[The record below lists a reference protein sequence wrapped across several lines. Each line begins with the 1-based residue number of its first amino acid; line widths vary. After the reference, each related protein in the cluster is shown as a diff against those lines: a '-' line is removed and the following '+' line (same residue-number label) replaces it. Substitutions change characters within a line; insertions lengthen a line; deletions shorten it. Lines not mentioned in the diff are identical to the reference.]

1 MNGVAVLKAEDLVFG
16 YRNAGR
22 LVLDGVSFEMA
33 PGGIVALVGANGAG
47 KTTLLRL
54 LSGLLEP
61 RSGRVERFGKA
72 LRAGRAAFPFEDNAR
87 IGALVA
93 APLCWRSLRVAEW
106 LGAFADLSG
115 APKAPCAER
124 RASLLRRL
132 DLDPRARVSALS
144 AGNLQKLHVVR
155 ALQHDPALLLLD
167 EPTSA
172 LDPASRRA
180 FWSILGEEAQ
190 RGAAVLVSSH
200 QLDELDRSVSRAL
213 LLRDGR
219 IARDLPVDSARPW
232 RVVAAAPEEEVARA
246 LGDLWNRAA
255 ARSSRDGL
263 TRADWPDDVPRD
275 QVLAALVRA
284 GISVAELRPLALSEM
299 WGDLL

>member
-1 MNGVAVLKAEDLVFG
+1 MNGAAVLKAEELSFG
-16 YRNAGR
+16 YRNAER
-22 LVLDGVSFEMA
+22 LVLDGLSFEMG

-54 LSGLLEP
+54 LSGLFEP
-61 RSGRVERFGKA
+61 RSGRIERFGKA
-72 LRAGRAAFPFEDNAR
+72 LRAKRADFADNVR

-115 APKAPCAER
+115 TPKDPCAER
-124 RASLLRRL
+124 RAALLRRF
-132 DLDPRARVSALS
+132 DLDPLARVSVLS

-155 ALQHDPALLLLD
+155 ALQHAPELLLLD

-172 LDPASRRA
+172 LDPASRRE
-180 FWSILGEEAQ
+180 FWSVLREEAD
-190 RGAAVLVSSH
+190 RGSAVLVSSH

-213 LLRDGR
+213 LLKGGR
-219 IARDLPVDSARPW
+219 IARDLPGGCARPW

-246 LGDLWNRAA
+246 LGELWNRAA
-255 ARSSRDGL
+255 AHSGADGL
-263 TRADWPDDVPRD
+263 TRADWPDDVPRNP
-275 QVLAALVRA
+275 VLAKLVEA
-284 GISVAELRPLALSEM
+284 GIPVAEMRPLALSEM